1 MTGTETT
8 PVRWTKKPVTVD
20 ARQWTGDNFDEIVVF
35 TGRDLFIVLGEEDRA
50 NSDDP
55 DCSASVFDKLH
66 STWVGVM
73 DGQWIIRGVKGEF
86 YPCDAE
92 VFAETYEP
100 AEAASSGDD
109 PAERLLAL
117 ELPPNDSGATTVRGY
132 LIALLAAVWRET
144 EGFSGKRPFGNSSW
158 QCDLYA
164 PMIKAGFV
172 PGTLDEDGYLDG
184 YFDEAPADAL
194 ILAAIER
201 LGQPS

>member
-1 MTGTETT
+1 MTSTTETPT
-8 PVRWTKKPVTVD
+8 RWRKKPLVIT
-20 ARQWTGDNFDEIVVF
+20 AIQF
-35 TGRDLFIVLGEEDRA
+35 TGANVGEIWEVFGTAGIYGPAEKNPDHLILTTVHGDPAPARA
-50 NSDDP
+50 GDWVIP
-55 DCSASVFDKLH
+55 DAAPG
-66 STWVGVM
+66 T
-73 DGQWIIRGVKGEF
+73 F
-86 YPCDAE
+86 YPCKPE
-92 VFAETYEP
+92 VFAATYEP
-100 AEAASSGDD
+100 AAQQDD
-109 PAERLLAL
+109 VTTRLLAL
-117 ELPPNDSGATTVRGY
+117 QLPENASGATTVRGY
-132 LIALLAAVWRET
+132 LIAILAAVWRET